1 MPGIIPQP
9 PDILT
14 PKQWGEIANT
24 QARLHHQSQIEPFLL
39 WAYGLFSAATF
50 AIFFLQGFHTW
61 GFQLDIKVLLCL
73 SGATIGE
80 IGGLL
85 LLTFRVVFRK

>member
-1 MPGIIPQP
+1 MPAITPQP
-9 PDILT
+9 PEVLT
-14 PKQWGEIANT
+14 PKQWGDIATT
-24 QARLHHQSQIEPFLL
+24 QAHLHHQRQIIPFLL

-50 AIFFLQGFHTW
+50 AIFFLQGFHAW
-61 GFQLDIKVLLCL
+61 GFQLDLKVLLCL